1 VAASVSAD
9 SVTFAVACD
18 RELLGVSLLGDL
30 LSALAGAM
38 AVGTIGVVV
47 LLMAVCAEVVF
58 WVETPV
64 IRVLS

>member
-1 VAASVSAD
+1 
-9 SVTFAVACD
+9 
-18 RELLGVSLLGDL
+18 
-30 LSALAGAM
+30 M